1 MDAHQDPLP
10 HDEPAVEPRGIL
22 GPLASPLAGGALV
35 GVAFAI
41 HRWLTADP
49 DAPC

>member
-1 MDAHQDPLP
+1 M
-10 HDEPAVEPRGIL
+10 DEPLDPTPDADPSSGRL
-22 GPLASPLAGGALV
+22 GPLAAPIAGSALV

>member
-1 MDAHQDPLP
+1 MHEPEHEAPDGPPEDPG
-10 HDEPAVEPRGIL
+10 RT
-22 GPLASPLAGGALV
+22 GPLAAPLAGTVLV
-35 GVAFAI
+35 GAAFAI